1 VKVFAD
7 FRIYKKTIM
16 KKFLLNIILLCFVVT
31 SAKAIEFTITVPEG
45 ATVFVGTKGK
55 HYQRFTEKNPV
66 SDPVT
71 SNGKTVYTFD
81 ISGRHN
87 YRVSMPG
94 KLTHAGLFTPG
105 DTNTGLEIT
114 QEQMDSHSPKE
125 IDHDVNNNSFRNMA
139 DIFLNINPQGYLKLT
154 GGSTYQLINLRNWQA
169 IDSDV
174 NNYFLE
180 PDYHYTVVN
189 ENGDEDNS
197 VVTVSSDGLIRAGNA
212 GTAIVLVTYDAFNCA
227 SANVGPFFGALWP
240 ENTGVFVVSVDAP
253 DSGIT
258 PKMHISEIWNAEGSE
273 KVAETSI
280 DAELDVF
287 YYETSTGGC
296 DYTFSPEGVTSVT
309 MAQPALG
316 VNMLSYDGFS
326 TDGVTNNGDGSYTVR
341 LIHGRNIV
349 KMTSAT
355 GSEYQV
361 ISAKPV
367 SYTVTNVSR
376 PGERFQQ
383 GDKMSILFNTLYHP
397 CNKLSGIYNMSAG
410 IQYTGFNTDFPL
422 ILGPGQYTFASKAQT
437 YEITIP
443 EDYTAEDF
451 ALVNGVLK
459 INGFGSVY
467 GAHRYISLENGVE
480 PNLNASVHAAYFGV
494 LPGFYFRLVDQPS
507 KPANVK
513 AIPTATTIALSWTAS
528 LDDKS
533 VSGYNVYVDGTLFAE
548 MVAETNY
555 TLSGLTPL
563 TGYAIAIE
571 AVDNDGNRSSSK
583 ASVRVTTLE
592 GGSSTNL
599 DVINDRKL
607 NVYPNPFAGYIT
619 ISSELENQIVIYNVS
634 GQIVLNAKIPA
645 GSHRIDT
652 QALPKGTYV
661 LKSDTKAMKIIK

>member
-1 VKVFAD
+1 
-7 FRIYKKTIM
+7 M
-16 KKFLLNIILLCFVVT
+16 KFFFLNLILLCFVVT
-31 SAKAIEFTITVPEG
+31 NIKATEFTVTVPEG

-94 KLTHAGLFTPG
+94 KLTHTGLFTPSE
-105 DTNTGLEIT
+105 TTTGLEIT

-125 IDHDVNNNSFRNMA
+125 IDHDVNNNNFRNMA

-189 ENGDEDNS
+189 ENGVEDNS
-197 VVTVSSDGLIRAGNA
+197 VVTVSSDGLVSAVSA

-227 SANVGPFFGALWP
+227 SANVGPFFGAIWP

-253 DSGIT
+253 ESGIT
-258 PKMHISEIWNAEGSE
+258 PKMHISEIWNAEGSA

-287 YYETSTGGC
+287 YYETSTGGY
-296 DYTFSPEGVTSVT
+296 DYIFSPEGVTSVT
-309 MAQPALG
+309 LAQPALG
-316 VNMLSYDGFS
+316 TNILSYSGFS
-326 TDGVTNNGDGSYTVR
+326 TDGVTNNDDGSYTVR
-341 LIHGRNIV
+341 LVHGRNIV

-367 SYTVTNVSR
+367 SCTVTNATR
-376 PGERFQQ
+376 PDERFQP
-383 GDKMSILFNTLYHP
+383 GDTVSILFNTLYHP

-410 IQYTGFNTDFPL
+410 IQYTGFNTDFLL
-422 ILGPGQYTFASKAQT
+422 ILGPGQYTFASRAQT
-437 YEITIP
+437 YKVEIPT
-443 EDYTAEDF
+443 DYTAEDF
-451 ALVNGVLK
+451 TLVNGVLK
-459 INGFGSVY
+459 VNGY
-467 GAHRYISLENGVE
+467 GNFYGTHRYISLEKGVD
-480 PNLNASVHAAYFGV
+480 PNLNASVRAAYFGV
-494 LPGFYFRLVDQPS
+494 LPSFYFRLVDQPS

-513 AIPTATTIALSWTAS
+513 AIPTATSIALSWTAS
-528 LDDKS
+528 LDDGS
-533 VSGYNVYVDGTLFAE
+533 ISGYNIYVDGTLSAG

-555 TLSGLTPL
+555 TLTGLTPL
-563 TGYAIAIE
+563 TGYTVAIE
-571 AVDNDGNRSSSK
+571 AVDNEGNRSSSK
-583 ASVRVTTLE
+583 TSVRVTTL
-592 GGSSTNL
+592 GDGSSTNL
-599 DVINDRKL
+599 DAIRDYKV
-607 NVYPNPFAGYIT
+607 NVYPNPFADYIM
-619 ISSELENQIVIYNVS
+619 ISSELENQVVIYNVS
-634 GQIVLNAKIPA
+634 GQIVLNAKIQA
-645 GSHRIDT
+645 GSNRIDT
-652 QALPKGTYV
+652 QTLPKGTYM
-661 LKSDTKAMKIIK
+661 LKSAAKVMKIIK

>member
-1 VKVFAD
+1 
-7 FRIYKKTIM
+7 M
-16 KKFLLNIILLCFVVT
+16 KIFFLNLILLCFVVT
-31 SAKAIEFTITVPEG
+31 NIKATEFTITVPEG

-66 SDPVT
+66 NDPVT
-71 SNGKTVYTFD
+71 NNGKTVYTFD
-81 ISGRHN
+81 INGRHN
-87 YRVSMPG
+87 YRVSMSG
-94 KLTHAGLFTPG
+94 KLTHTGIFTPS

-125 IDHDVNNNSFRNMA
+125 TDYDVNNNNFRNMA

-189 ENGDEDNS
+189 ENGMEDHS
-197 VVTVSSDGLIRAGNA
+197 VVTVSSDGLISAVSA

-240 ENTGVFVVSVDAP
+240 ENTGAFVVSVDAP
-253 DSGIT
+253 ESGIT
-258 PKMHISEIWNAEGSE
+258 PKMHISEIWNAEGSA

-280 DAELDVF
+280 DAELDIF
-287 YYETSTGGC
+287 YYEASTGGY

-309 MAQPALG
+309 LAQPALG
-316 VNMLSYDGFS
+316 ANILSYSGFS
-326 TDGVTNNGDGSYTVR
+326 TGGVTGNGDGSYTVR
-341 LIHGRNIV
+341 LVHGRNII

-367 SYTVTNVSR
+367 AYTVTNATR
-376 PGERFQQ
+376 PGERFRP
-383 GDKMSILFNTLYHP
+383 GDKVSILFNTLYHP

-410 IQYTGFNTDFPL
+410 IQYTGFDTDFPL

-443 EDYTAEDF
+443 ADYTAEDF

-459 INGFGSVY
+459 INGFGSAY

-513 AIPTATTIALSWTAS
+513 AVPTATTIALSWTAS
-528 LDDKS
+528 LDDGS
-533 VSGYNVYVDGTLFAE
+533 ISGYNIYVDGTLSAG
-548 MVAETNY
+548 MIAETNY
-555 TLSGLTPL
+555 MLTGLTPL
-563 TGYAIAIE
+563 TGYTVAIE

-583 ASVRVTTLE
+583 TSVRVTTLA
-592 GGSSTNL
+592 GGPSTSL
-599 DVINDRKL
+599 DAIRDYRV
-607 NVYPNPFAGYIT
+607 NVYPNPFTDYIT
-619 ISSELENQIVIYNVS
+619 ISSDLENQVVIYNIS
-634 GQIVLNAKIPA
+634 GQIVLSAKLHV
-645 GSHRIDT
+645 GNNRIDT
-652 QALPKGTYV
+652 HALPEGTYM
-661 LKSDTKAMKIIK
+661 LKSGTKIMKIIK